1 LVAHGRFTWRECTS
15 NPFNPPARKVKRL
28 ARELG
33 APANIMNRLHSS
45 TLPRRRKLFAR
56 ALQVSVG
63 GAVAISAMGQDA
75 TRFERLEA
83 ENRTLKERLDKLE
96 SLAKKEGIV
105 PSGSEPAS
113 MKALKTI
120 NVSGFVQASYF
131 YNMDNPDDKMS
142 DAYLWNTRHNSFSI
156 NKVKLTLASDPIKK
170 DEWDAGYRVS
180 LIWGEDSSVVNTGG
194 EVQGLENLREAFVN
208 LNVPVGTGLDIKV
221 GQLISLLNY
230 ESGDGGAANN
240 NFSQGYQWFYTG
252 NGPSAG
258 IQAGYAFTDAV
269 DVKLRVQNGMYAGA
283 IDNNNSKTVMGSVG
297 IKPTEKIWVNLI
309 GFGGEE
315 NAGMTVKGGSVLA
328 GFTGVEKLNIGLEA
342 DYFRFDFGATDA
354 DLWSVGTFVNYDIT
368 DKLGVGARAEYLDD
382 KDGGGLKGIGP
393 RAGAAFAAGSP
404 DADGYLASAT
414 LTLNYKPVPNIKI
427 QPEVRYDMTDYT
439 GGFDGE
445 KSRWTVGAGVTYL
458 F

>member
-1 LVAHGRFTWRECTS
+1 
-15 NPFNPPARKVKRL
+15 
-28 ARELG
+28 
-33 APANIMNRLHSS
+33 MNRLHPS
-45 TLPRRRKLFAR
+45 TLRRRRKFVSR
-56 ALQVSVG
+56 ALKFSIG
-63 GAVAISAMGQDA
+63 GVMAISALGQDA
-75 TRFERLEA
+75 TRFEKLEA

-96 SLAKKEGIV
+96 SMAKKEGIV

-131 YNMDNPDDKMS
+131 YNTDNPNDKMS

-170 DEWDAGYRVS
+170 DVWDAGYRVS
-180 LIWGEDSSVVNTGG
+180 MIWGEDAGILNTGG
-194 EVQGLENLREAFVN
+194 EVQGLEALREAYVN

-258 IQAGYAFTDAV
+258 IQAGYAFNDVVDAKV
-269 DVKLRVQNGMYAGA
+269 RVQNGMYAGA
-283 IDNNNSKTVMGSVG
+283 IDNNNSKTVMGSIG
-297 IKPTEKIWVNLI
+297 IKPVKDLWVNLI

-328 GFTGVEKLNIGLEA
+328 GYSGIKNLSLGMEF
-342 DYFRFDFGATDA
+342 DYFMFDFGATDA
-354 DLWSVGTFVNYDIT
+354 DLWSIGTFVNYDIT
-368 DKLGVGARAEYLDD
+368 DKLGIAARLEYLDD

-393 RAGAAFAAGSP
+393 RTGAAFGVGSP
-404 DADGYLASAT
+404 EADGYLASAT
-414 LTLNYKPVPNIKI
+414 LTLTYKPIANIRI
-427 QPEVRYDMTDYT
+427 QPEVRYDTTDYT
-439 GGFDGE
+439 GALDGE
-445 KSRWTVGAGVTYL
+445 KSRFIVGAGVSYL